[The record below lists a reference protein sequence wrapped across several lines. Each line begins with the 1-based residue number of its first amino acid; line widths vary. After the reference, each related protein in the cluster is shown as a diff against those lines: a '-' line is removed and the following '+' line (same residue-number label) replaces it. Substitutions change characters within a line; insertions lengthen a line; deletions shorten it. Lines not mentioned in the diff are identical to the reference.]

1 MLYEDIEAR
10 TGATAYAS
18 RDNVR
23 FEFGKAYVDL
33 PRTEPTPGSEVQ
45 VYYRREGEGLYTERI
60 FKAVPYD
67 QLVWFAQKVLMSG
80 RTVEVGKGVGLRG
93 IGLDIPS
100 SGGVTE
106 SWVSLSDMVLGIGRY
121 ADEKPLCMN
130 PDYQRGAVWDINR
143 RKAFIGH
150 ALSGGVVGPMY
161 MHRDRAYKDLTVEV
175 VDGQQRLRA
184 ISDFIL
190 GTIPGVTVRGKEL
203 WYRDFNEVDRRD
215 RRLSSVVIYGDWPRE
230 LRLRFYLGL
239 NSGGAA
245 HTNEEL
251 ERVSAMLDKELAK

>member
-1 MLYEDIEAR
+1 M
-10 TGATAYAS
+10 YAS
-18 RDNVR
+18 RNSVR

-33 PRTEPTPGSEVQ
+33 PRTEPTPGSKVH
-45 VYYRREGEGLYTERI
+45 VSYRREGEGLYTEPI
-60 FKAVPYD
+60 ATVVPYD
-67 QLVWFAQKVLMSG
+67 ELVWFAQKVLMSG
-80 RTVEVGKGVGLRG
+80 RTVEVGRGVGLRD
-93 IGLDIPS
+93 IGLDVPS

-106 SWVSLSDMVLGIGRY
+106 SWVSLSDMVLGLGRY
-121 ADEKPLCMN
+121 ADEKVLCMN
-130 PDYQRGAVWDINR
+130 PDYQRGAVWNINR
-143 RKAFIGH
+143 MKAFIGH

-161 MHRDRAYKDLTVEV
+161 MHRDRTYKNLAVEV

-184 ISDFIL
+184 ISAFIQ

-239 NSGGAA
+239 NSGGVA
-245 HTNEEL
+245 HTDEEI